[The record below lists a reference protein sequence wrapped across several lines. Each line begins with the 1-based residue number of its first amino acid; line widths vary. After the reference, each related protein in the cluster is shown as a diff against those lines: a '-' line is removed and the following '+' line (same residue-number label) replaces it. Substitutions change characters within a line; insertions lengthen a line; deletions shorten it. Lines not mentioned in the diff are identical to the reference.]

1 MKYEAIESFSG
12 IISMAKGEIRDIP
25 NDALVKDLMKAKLI
39 KKYTPTDEKILKD
52 ELESA
57 NSLINE
63 LTEENKMLKEQIEE
77 LSTINKESG
86 KTDDTLVSDEE
97 AEKKLSEDEKI
108 DDTSTDNKKNKK

>member
-25 NDALVKDLMKAKLI
+25 NEALAKDLMKAKLI
-39 KKYTPTDEKILKD
+39 KKYTPTDEKVLKD
-52 ELESA
+52 ELKSA

-77 LSTINKESG
+77 LSTINKESE

-97 AEKKLSEDEKI
+97 AEKKLSEDEKT

>member
-25 NDALVKDLMKAKLI
+25 NEALAKDLMKAKLI
-39 KKYTPTDEKILKD
+39 KKYIPTDEKVLKD

-77 LSTINKESG
+77 LSTVNKDS
-86 KTDDTLVSDEE
+86 
-97 AEKKLSEDEKI
+97 EKA

>member
-39 KKYTPTDEKILKD
+39 KKYTPTDEKVLKD

-63 LTEENKMLKEQIEE
+63 LTEENKILKEQIEK
-77 LSTINKESG
+77 LSTVNKESE
-86 KTDDTLVSDEE
+86 KKDDTPVPDKE
-97 AEKKLSEDEKI
+97 AEKELSEDEKI
-108 DDTSTDNKKNKK
+108 ADTSTDNKENKK

>member
-39 KKYTPTDEKILKD
+39 KKYTPTDEKKLRD

-77 LSTINKESG
+77 LSTVNKESE
-86 KTDDTLVSDEE
+86 KKDDTPVPDED
-97 AEKKLSEDEKI
+97 AEKELSEDEKI
-108 DDTSTDNKKNKK
+108 ADTSTDNKENKK

>member
-25 NDALVKDLMKAKLI
+25 NEALTKDLMKAKLI
-39 KKYTPTDEKILKD
+39 KKYTPTDEKVLKD

-77 LSTINKESG
+77 LSTINKESE
-86 KTDDTLVSDEE
+86 KIDDTPVPDGE
-97 AEKKLSEDEKI
+97 AEKDLSEDEKI
-108 DDTSTDNKKNKK
+108 ADTSTDNKKNKK

>member
-39 KKYTPTDEKILKD
+39 KNIHQLMKNIKD

-77 LSTINKESG
+77 LSTINKES
-86 KTDDTLVSDEE
+86 
-97 AEKKLSEDEKI
+97 EKQMI
-108 DDTSTDNKKNKK
+108 H

>member
-1 MKYEAIESFSG
+1 MKCEAIESFSG

-39 KKYTPTDEKILKD
+39 KNIHQLMKNIKD
-52 ELESA
+52 GLESA

-77 LSTINKESG
+77 LSTINKES
-86 KTDDTLVSDEE
+86 
-97 AEKKLSEDEKI
+97 EKQMI
-108 DDTSTDNKKNKK
+108 H

>member
-25 NDALVKDLMKAKLI
+25 NEALAKDLMKAKLI
-39 KKYTPTDEKILKD
+39 KKYKPTDEKVLKD

-77 LSTINKESG
+77 LSTVNKESE
-86 KTDDTLVSDEE
+86 KTDDTPVPDEE
-97 AEKKLSEDEKI
+97 EKELSEDEKTN
-108 DDTSTDNKKNKK
+108 DTSTDNKQNKK

>member
-77 LSTINKESG
+77 LSTINKESE
-86 KTDDTLVSDEE
+86 KTNQNSPLQAAIYEIIIFECDWNNFRNS
-97 AEKKLSEDEKI
+97 
-108 DDTSTDNKKNKK
+108 

>member
-12 IISMAKGEIRDIP
+12 IISMAKGEIRNIP
-25 NDALVKDLMKAKLI
+25 NEALAKDLMKAKLI
-39 KKYTPTDEKILKD
+39 KKYTPTDEKVLKD

-77 LSTINKESG
+77 LSTINKESE
-86 KTDDTLVSDEE
+86 KTDDTPVPDEDP
-97 AEKKLSEDEKI
+97 EKELSEDEKI
-108 DDTSTDNKKNKK
+108 ADTSTDNKENKK

>member
-12 IISMAKGEIRDIP
+12 IISMAKGEIREIP
-25 NDALVKDLMKAKLI
+25 NETLAKDLMKAKLI
-39 KKYTPTDEKILKD
+39 KKYTPTDEKVLKD

-63 LTEENKMLKEQIEE
+63 LIEENKMLKEQIEE
-77 LSTINKESG
+77 LSTINKESE
-86 KTDDTLVSDEE
+86 KTDDTPVPDED
-97 AEKKLSEDEKI
+97 AEKELSEDEKA